1 MTRVTIKISS
11 RLVIEFH
18 QKSVFLTLS
27 FHIIIFKFLVNDI
40 NDKRKEEIVRIRR
53 NIRKGFFC
61 ILVSHLS
68 SVIF

>member
-1 MTRVTIKISS
+1 MTRVTSLIAGS
-11 RLVIEFH
+11 LVIEFG
-18 QKSVFLTLS
+18 QKPVFLTFIL
-27 FHIIIFKFLVNDI
+27 HINIFKFLVNDI

-53 NIRKGFFC
+53 NIRKGFFG